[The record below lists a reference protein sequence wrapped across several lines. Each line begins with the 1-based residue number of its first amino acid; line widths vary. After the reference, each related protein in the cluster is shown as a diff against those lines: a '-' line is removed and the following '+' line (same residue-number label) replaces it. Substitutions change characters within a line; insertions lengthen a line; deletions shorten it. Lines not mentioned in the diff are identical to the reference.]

1 LVKQYTLQMKNLF
14 KLFFFVILINV
25 TGSLKAAGKGT
36 NPAIAEGNGKNN
48 DTTVGI
54 KSNIVIFRMIAAPAS
69 NSSNGSLRKA
79 GKVARTSTT
88 HSSIDAVLFQKKG
101 I

>member
-1 LVKQYTLQMKNLF
+1 MKNLF

-25 TGSLKAAGKGT
+25 TGSLKAADKGT
-36 NPAIAEGNGKNN
+36 NPATAEGNGRDN

-54 KSNIVIFRMIAAPAS
+54 KSNIVIFRMIAAPANS
-69 NSSNGSLRKA
+69 NNNTNGSLKKA
-79 GKVARTSTT
+79 GKVARTSNT
-88 HSSIDAVLFQKKG
+88 HSSIDVVLFQKKG

>member
-1 LVKQYTLQMKNLF
+1 MKNLLR
-14 KLFFFVILINV
+14 LFFFVILINV
-25 TGSLKAAGKGT
+25 TGSLKAANKGT
-36 NPAIAEGNGKNN
+36 TPASAEGNGKNN

-69 NSSNGSLRKA
+69 NNSSGSLRKA
-79 GKVARTSTT
+79 GKVARTSST
-88 HSSIDAVLFQKKG
+88 HNSIDAVVFQKKG

>member
-1 LVKQYTLQMKNLF
+1 MVKQYTLQMKNLF

-25 TGSLKAAGKGT
+25 TGTLKAANKGT
-36 NPAIAEGNGKNN
+36 NPASAEGNGKNN

-69 NSSNGSLRKA
+69 NSSGGSLRKA
-79 GKVARTSTT
+79 GKVWE
-88 HSSIDAVLFQKKG
+88 
-101 I
+101 